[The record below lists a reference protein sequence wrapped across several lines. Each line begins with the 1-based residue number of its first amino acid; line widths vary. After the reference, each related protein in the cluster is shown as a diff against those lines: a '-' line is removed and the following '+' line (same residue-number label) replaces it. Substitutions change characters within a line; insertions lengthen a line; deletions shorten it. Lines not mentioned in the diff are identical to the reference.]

1 MGRTCAGS
9 AAAAWGRRCAGRG
22 AAVWPE
28 LAGRSAVA
36 RLDELAGGAPGGA
49 GRPAPPIRFLREE
62 RERRQRYVPAFR
74 FDVKGCR
81 GRIGKISYFLFVM
94 N

>member
-1 MGRTCAGS
+1 MGRAPRPGGG
-9 AAAAWGRRCAGRG
+9 AARRERRREGGAARREGRRG
-22 AAVWPE
+22 
-28 LAGRSAVA
+28 LAG
-36 RLDELAGGAPGGA
+36 AGWEEIRGAPGGA

-62 RERRQRYVPAFR
+62 RERRQRSVPAFR

-81 GRIGKISYFLFVM
+81 GRIGKISSFLFVM